1 MQAQK
6 DNSVTVQKIPDGY
19 RCNAMGHLVPVD

>member
-1 MQAQK
+1 MQAQR

-19 RCNAMGHLVPVD
+19 RCNAMG